1 MYHIIHLLAVHLKDG
16 CPIPM
21 VDIISSAHC
30 YPEVRAWSAFYANRM
45 QTFVHLMGVNTSY
58 VDLGMD

>member
-1 MYHIIHLLAVHLKDG
+1 MYYIIHFLQVHLRYG

-21 VDIISSAHC
+21 VDIISSTNC
-30 YPEVRAWSAFYANRM
+30 YFEARAWSMFYANWM

-58 VDLGMD
+58 VDLGID

>member
-1 MYHIIHLLAVHLKDG
+1 MYYIIHFLQVHLKDD

-21 VDIISSAHC
+21 VDIISSIHC
-30 YPEVRAWSAFYANRM
+30 YLEDRAWSAFYAKRL

-58 VDLGMD
+58 MDLGID